1 MAKWA
6 DFVVSAIQRG
16 SGLANISHVQIH
28 EDLEHG
34 FGPPQVIDK
43 YQLSSKIQRGI
54 SFITVFKKNE
64 NEWTPGEIIRTYV
77 KDGEAHIRTDD
88 NKVDGDNI
96 GPLPAI
102 DEIEIVFTEIEKEE
116 PKVIPTPPPSV
127 PQPEPVHEP
136 EPEPEPVSESPST
149 PTADTNSGDYEY
161 EDSRREILAK
171 SAEAARSEKSLPK
184 GWSNESDET
193 KEKEKKPKISR
204 REEFSEYEKKY
215 LEEIEKTNAQNKK
228 LKEEL
233 RQAEEALHEA
243 RIARRLELEKASGK
257 NYEELLPDTEL
268 RQDQIEPNIQSQKSI
283 SEPEESQIENKRS
296 IESRISGM
304 FKRTT
309 SEKDDSSKIADD
321 TRNFIRKRRVAPEPE
336 PTPQTESN
344 TLPEVTP
351 VDEDKKRE
359 LLAQEAQ
366 QSRSQKSM
374 PKDWSPEKAHAE
386 EEARLAKIEREK
398 AAEEEKAQKLRL
410 EQELAQAKADQE
422 EAQRK
427 EKEQHEKEIAEIKA
441 QAIAEAK
448 REAEAE
454 AQIIREKLQQEI
466 DAANAAKE
474 QLQKEVEEIRLEK
487 EKLELL
493 EKEKAA
499 AEAKAA
505 QEQLQ
510 RELEEAKAAKEQLE
524 REENAPTNS
533 IDLATEIQNELN
545 ELRAQLANTDEDEPV
560 DESSQNELIISV
572 LKTAVDEGWTKTKTV
587 QEIRKSTGITV
598 KKAREYAS
606 EVFG

>member
-127 PQPEPVHEP
+127 PQPEPVH